1 MMNLSRQQL
10 AITFMLTAAAAPA
23 AGTPAARG
31 VRARVERVGV
41 ERAGVEL
48 AAMLASVEQAQE
60 PTREMPRDVVV
71 VTGEAVVK
79 RAAEIAIVTVTAQA
93 QSKMPKDAQQ
103 QAAKAMTSVQQR
115 LEQAGYSGKAVRTL
129 RYSLQP
135 EFDYVSGRQTLRGYV
150 ARNSIEVRVD
160 PVDRAGEVVDLVVQS
175 GATTVENLRF
185 DLKDRAEIER
195 EALTEAVKVARVRA
209 EAAATGAGRTIDRLV
224 RVEDQSVSEPPP
236 RPHLMA
242 MRVET
247 DAAPTPIQ
255 PGEIEVRARVTVTAQ
270 LK

>member
-1 MMNLSRQQL
+1 MMSLSWQQL
-10 AITFMLTAAAAPA
+10 AIAFMVAAAT
-23 AGTPAARG
+23 TPAS
-31 VRARVERVGV
+31 
-41 ERAGVEL
+41 AGVEL
-48 AAMLASVEQAQE
+48 AGTEAEVEQAQE
-60 PTREMPRDVVV
+60 PTRAMPRDVVV
-71 VTGEAVVK
+71 VTSEAVVK

-93 QSKMPKDAQQ
+93 QSKVPKDAQQ

-115 LEQAGYSGKAVRTL
+115 LEQAGFSGKAVRTL
-129 RYSLQP
+129 RYSVQP

-160 PVDRAGEVVDLVVQS
+160 PVDRAGEVLDIVVQS

-185 DLKDRAEIER
+185 DLKDRTEIER
-195 EALTEAVKVARVRA
+195 EALTEAVKAARVRA
-209 EAAATGAGRTIDRLV
+209 EAAAAGAGRSIDRLV
-224 RVEDQSVSEPPP
+224 RVEDQSVSEPP
-236 RPHLMA
+236 RPLA
-242 MRVET
+242 TMRVEA